1 MWGPGVTLMGYGD
14 HNRTAAETALRF
26 IRAGKLDL
34 SPLVSCTL
42 PFTRYVE
49 GVERLK
55 NKTAIKVLFDP
66 WAE

>member
-1 MWGPGVTLMGYGD
+1 MKRYLI
-14 HNRTAAETALRF
+14 AALFWLLASPAL
-26 IRAGKLDL
+26 AG
-34 SPLVSCTL
+34 VSCTL